1 MAECWEPDDAPEE
14 DEFGP
19 DSPDYDLSEA
29 RGYGWEPEPPSRWP
43 PPQWLIVA
51 ISLLLVAALLVP
63 TLLLLLR
70 S

>member
-1 MAECWEPDDAPEE
+1 MAEGWDDDAIEE

-29 RGYGWEPEPPSRWP
+29 RGYGWEPERPRRWP
-43 PPQWLIVA
+43 PPQWVMVA
-51 ISLLLVAALLVP
+51 VSLLVVAALVAP
-63 TLLLLLR
+63 AVLLLLR

>member
-1 MAECWEPDDAPEE
+1 MAERWDTDDDE

-29 RGYGWEPEPPSRWP
+29 RGYGFEPERPSRWP

-51 ISLLLVAALLVP
+51 ISLLLVAALVVPAVLVV
-63 TLLLLLR
+63 LR

>member
-1 MAECWEPDDAPEE
+1 MAERWDPDDAPED

-29 RGYGWEPEPPSRWP
+29 RGYGWEPERPSRW

-51 ISLLLVAALLVP
+51 ISLLVVAALLVP
-63 TLLLLLR
+63 ALLVLLR

>member
-1 MAECWEPDDAPEE
+1 MAERGDTEDAPEE

-29 RGYGWEPEPPSRWP
+29 RGYGWEPERPSRWP

-63 TLLLLLR
+63 AVLLVLR

>member
-1 MAECWEPDDAPEE
+1 MAERWDTDDDAE
-14 DEFGP
+14 DAFGP

-29 RGYGWEPEPPSRWP
+29 RGYGWEPERPPSRWP
-43 PPQWLIVA
+43 PTQWVIVA

>member
-1 MAECWEPDDAPEE
+1 MAERWDPDDAAEE

-29 RGYGWEPEPPSRWP
+29 RGYGWEPERSHW
-43 PPQWLIVA
+43 PPQWVIVA

-63 TLLLLLR
+63 GLLLLLR

>member
-1 MAECWEPDDAPEE
+1 MAERWDDDAPE
-14 DEFGP
+14 DEFGL

-29 RGYGWEPEPPSRWP
+29 RGYGWEPERPSRWP

-51 ISLLLVAALLVP
+51 ISLLVVVALLVP
-63 TLLLLLR
+63 GLLVLLR

>member
-1 MAECWEPDDAPEE
+1 MAERWDPDDGEDE

-29 RGYGWEPEPPSRWP
+29 HGYSWEPRRSSWP
-43 PPQWLIVA
+43 PPQWLMVA
-51 ISLLLVAALLVP
+51 ISLLVVLALLVP
-63 TLLLLLR
+63 GLLLLLR

>member
-1 MAECWEPDDAPEE
+1 MAERWDTDDDAE

-29 RGYGWEPEPPSRWP
+29 SGYGFEPERPSRWP

-51 ISLLLVAALLVP
+51 ISLLLAAALLVP
-63 TLLLLLR
+63 AVLVLLR

>member
-1 MAECWEPDDAPEE
+1 MAERWDDDEPE

-19 DSPDYDLSEA
+19 DSPDFDLSEA
-29 RGYGWEPEPPSRWP
+29 RGYGWEPERPSRWP
-43 PPQWLIVA
+43 PPQWVIAA
-51 ISLLLVAALLVP
+51 ISLLLVAALVVP